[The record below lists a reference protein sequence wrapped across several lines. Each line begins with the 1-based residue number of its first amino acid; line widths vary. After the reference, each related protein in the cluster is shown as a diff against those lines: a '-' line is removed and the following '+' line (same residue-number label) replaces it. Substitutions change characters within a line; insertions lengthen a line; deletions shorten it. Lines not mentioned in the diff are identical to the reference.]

1 MPELAQSIPTAKLD
15 EHTHI
20 TGQVAR
26 VNLERAKVSS
36 KVRLHVGPAADT
48 LRNMHPEQL
57 FDLAFID
64 ADKPSILTYFLEAKR
79 LVRKG
84 GVVVSKFP
92 TFYQN
97 VVAECSTSQQIVDNV
112 VRRGDVADPN
122 CVDEKSEGVR
132 KLLRYLQTDED
143 VDATTITTVGEKG
156 YDGIL
161 YALLKE

>member
-1 MPELAQSIPTAKLD
+1 MVCSYSTIWLARALPEDGQLVTCELEKTHADVSMPELAQSIPTAKLD

-92 TFYQN
+92 TFCQKI
-97 VVAECSTSQQIVDNV
+97 VAEMSYF
-112 VRRGDVADPN
+112 A
-122 CVDEKSEGVR
+122 
-132 KLLRYLQTDED
+132 TDC
-143 VDATTITTVGEKG
+143 
-156 YDGIL
+156 
-161 YALLKE
+161 